1 MRSYK
6 LAMEEYK
13 NLLKKGDIQFAYR
26 GIISF
31 FSRLR
36 IFLKKKYPTYVVS
49 SVYPGYMD
57 MTYIAFTPMEIHKK
71 NLKIAIVYLHEKNI
85 LELWLSASNRKI
97 QAEYVELFNKEKV
110 QYKISRVGPGVDSII
125 EKTIVQSP
133 DLDNSKE
140 LISEIEKQCLD
151 FCGEIES
158 FVSKSI
164 V

>member
-13 NLLKKGDIQFAYR
+13 NLLLKGDIQFAYR

-36 IFLKKKYPTYVVS
+36 IYLKKKYPTNIVS

-57 MTYIAFTPMEIHKK
+57 MTYFAFTPIEIHNK
-71 NLKIAIVYLHEKNI
+71 NMKIAIVFLHEKNI
-85 LELWLSASNRKI
+85 FELWLCASNRKI
-97 QAEYVELFNKEKV
+97 QVEYIEFFKKLKV
-110 QYKISRVGPGVDSII
+110 PYKISRVAPGVDSII
-125 EKTIVQSP
+125 EKTIFQSL

-140 LISEIEKQCLD
+140 IIREIEAQLMD
-151 FCGEIES
+151 FCREIES
-158 FVSKSI
+158 FLS
-164 V
+164 

>member
-1 MRSYK
+1 
-6 LAMEEYK
+6 
-13 NLLKKGDIQFAYR
+13 
-26 GIISF
+26 
-31 FSRLR
+31 
-36 IFLKKKYPTYVVS
+36 
-49 SVYPGYMD
+49 